1 MAGSIFPL
9 STPRS
14 NRRRKPTVDLAAWQ
28 AALAKAELR
37 PATKAMGVLLIAHLG
52 ISSETRTTRKKL
64 AAGMGVAERTLA
76 RHLRQLLAAGLI
88 QLVQHHDPKTGWRTA
103 STYRLTLP
111 VAAAATEAALPAQ
124 PIATCMH
131 QGAESGTEAKVPK
144 MAEHLAVHWGVPI
157 DGTPKADEETATNVS
172 GASRPPDTGGTG
184 ATVIQPENWGRALLA
199 AKAGLVRL
207 ADPDRDQDRGGPIAS
222 LHLGKQPSLRHAG
235 GAA

>member
-1 MAGSIFPL
+1 MAGSL
-9 STPRS
+9 YSS
-14 NRRRKPTVDLAAWQ
+14 RRRNPTVDLAAWL
-28 AALAKAELR
+28 AALAEAKLR
-37 PATKAMGVLLIAHLG
+37 GAATAMGVLVITHLDAS
-52 ISSETRTTRKKL
+52 IETKTTRKKL
-64 AAGMGVAERTLA
+64 AAAMGVAERTLA
-76 RHLRQLLAAGLI
+76 RHLRQLMAAGLVRI
-88 QLVQHHDPKTGWRTA
+88 VQHHDPQTGWHTD

-157 DGTPKADEETATNVS
+157 DGTPKADEATATNIS